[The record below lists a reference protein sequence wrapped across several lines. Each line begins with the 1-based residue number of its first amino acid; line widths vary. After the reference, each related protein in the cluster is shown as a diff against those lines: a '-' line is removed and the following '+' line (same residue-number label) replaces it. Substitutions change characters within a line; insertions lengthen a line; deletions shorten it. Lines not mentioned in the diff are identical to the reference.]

1 MPSSRSESLNM
12 KRPWTLPA
20 DDVARRLDVSPKQ
33 GLTKDEVEKRIRQY
47 GENNLSR
54 AERESAWRIL
64 IRQFTSL
71 IMAVLF
77 SAVLLS
83 FLFQQWTDGMAIF
96 LAILINAGIGFVTEL
111 RALRTMESLQELD
124 TKYVTVRREGRE
136 RSIDSRRLVPG
147 DVVVMESGD
156 VVAAD
161 MRVTEA
167 NNLTLDESALTGE
180 STPVLKQTTH
190 TPENTPLAERNSM
203 VYKGTAVTEGS
214 GEALAVFTGM
224 DTEIGDV
231 TSLVQE
237 AESGQ
242 DPLDKHLSQLASR
255 LIRYILVVAL
265 AAAGAG
271 LFSGQKLFLMIE
283 TAVALFIAAV
293 PEGLPIVSTVALA
306 RGMKRMVNQNALVR
320 RLSAVQT
327 LGSTTV
333 IFTDKTGTLTE
344 NHMRVDSYH
353 YPGRSVEWMENPAN
367 GISGFRDTETGDPV
381 SVETDK
387 GLHRLIMIGLLC
399 NNASLSEEGVAGDP
413 MEIALLE
420 AGQAVDMTRDRFLAD
435 YEEIREAPFDPE
447 QKMMATF
454 HRSGNGIFE
463 AVKGAPAQVL
473 SSCNKIRKNDGVRD
487 LDDREQNRWLD
498 KNRSAAARG
507 LRMLAL
513 AEKKPENESVEP
525 FECLTF
531 LGLVGLRDPVREG
544 VARPVK
550 DCREAGIDI
559 VMVTGDQK
567 ETALAAGKELGI
579 VENGHGVFHGS
590 DLKPPEEL
598 DERQRSN
605 FLAGRIF
612 SRVGPRQKLDL
623 IALHQQAGHIVAM
636 TGDGVN
642 DAPALK
648 KADIGIAMGD
658 RGQPVAED
666 AADIILQD
674 DRFETIAMA
683 VRQGRIIF
691 DNIRNF
697 VIYMISGNIGEIL
710 IVFLASIMGAPLP
723 LLPLQ
728 ILYINI
734 VNDIFPAIALA
745 VGPGGGN
752 EMRRPP
758 RAPDE
763 GVMTPAQWR
772 SSLVFGL
779 IIAVPV
785 LGTFAY
791 CLLWADK
798 DPVTTATLIFL
809 SVAFARLWH
818 VFNIRGNRS
827 GLFFNRVTRN
837 PFVWWALALC
847 VLLLLGA
854 VYIPPVA
861 QVLEVVRLTGAEWG
875 LVILTGFIPLILG
888 QAALA
893 LGLVE

>member
-344 NHMRVDSYH
+344 NHMRV
-353 YPGRSVEWMENPAN
+353 
-367 GISGFRDTETGDPV
+367 
-381 SVETDK
+381 
-387 GLHRLIMIGLLC
+387 MIGLLC

-648 KADIGIAMGD
+648 KADIGITMGD